1 MTKITNNASLK
12 AYIEKKLDAHKT
24 LIEKNK
30 ARETMYE
37 ALSSITGL
45 ATATI
50 ASGVSEKQERLSPR
64 NYALI
69 QAAIERGE
77 IL

>member
-24 LIEKNK
+24 VIEKCE
-30 ARETMYE
+30 ARETMYK

-77 IL
+77 I